1 MKAQTL
7 RENRVRDK
15 EKRKTTTT
23 TTKNKKKKQ
32 TNKKKGK
39 KKGKRKEEEEVE
51 KKKKPPSSLPSLRER
66 SETPGAL
73 DRRARSGVNILAGKI
88 TAFPS
93 AFRRPLS
100 QHSCI
105 LINGNVCSH
114 IHVLTICA
122 AKIGF

>member
-7 RENRVRDK
+7 RENRVREK

-23 TTKNKKKKQ
+23 TTKNQKKTQ

-39 KKGKRKEEEEVE
+39 KNGERKEEEEVE
-51 KKKKPPSSLPSLRER
+51 KKKCLAASHPSVKGQRPQEHWI
-66 SETPGAL
+66 GAHVVGL
-73 DRRARSGVNILAGKI
+73 ILAGKI